1 MAPLTGGPY
10 AKAVEQTLTLDY
22 TASSL
27 EGQKQFSLTVSQH
40 QPKTCST
47 GQAPHAVR
55 LHRAK
60 ATLCRKGGSTHKRWG
75 PFRKGQWPQ
84 AQQKKT
90 HPAFPLTRS
99 ENSRADDVSV
109 PLVPYEATGNS
120 PTPVESSSSPHH
132 HTLARTHTLSH
143 TRAPLPPCHRPWR
156 EMRREPWGA
165 DGGAAHPSQGNTTH
179 HNAET
184 CQQNDSLPL
193 PAILKAPLPQQS
205 HSISTRS
212 GTPARC

>member
-60 ATLCRKGGSTHKRWG
+60 ATLCRKRWEYPQEMRSFQKGTVTPSST
-75 PFRKGQWPQ
+75 
-84 AQQKKT
+84 KKT

-143 TRAPLPPCHRPWR
+143 TRAPLPPCHRP
-156 EMRREPWGA
+156 
-165 DGGAAHPSQGNTTH
+165 
-179 HNAET
+179 
-184 CQQNDSLPL
+184 
-193 PAILKAPLPQQS
+193 
-205 HSISTRS
+205 
-212 GTPARC
+212 